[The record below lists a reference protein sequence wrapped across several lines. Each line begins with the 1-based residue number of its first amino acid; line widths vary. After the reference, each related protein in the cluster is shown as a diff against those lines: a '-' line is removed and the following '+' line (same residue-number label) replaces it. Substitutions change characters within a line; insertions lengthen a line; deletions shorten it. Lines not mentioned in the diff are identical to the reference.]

1 MTGAAVPVAPLPPPP
16 PVVLAYGIGV
26 DSTALLIEK
35 HARGEA
41 PDLVLTADT
50 SVEKPATYEYLDVIR
65 PWMRDRGIR
74 FELVSYVPRRFKHWP
89 PYFSLLENCLTN
101 AAEQVARRVEL
112 QPQIQEG
119 AAGQIPVDLAT
130 SGRRM
135 GARAARRPPD
145 RL

>member
-1 MTGAAVPVAPLPPPP
+1 MTGAPVPVVPLAPPP

-74 FELVSYVPRRFKHWP
+74 FELVSYVPKRFKHWP
-89 PYFSLLENCLTN
+89 LLRHPRDVPDQCH

-119 AAGQIPVDLAT
+119 
-130 SGRRM
+130 
-135 GARAARRPPD
+135 
-145 RL
+145 